1 MTAPG
6 RLGPRPRRG
15 SPPPLRFPTVP
26 GIPSRAGSCL
36 LGLTAETGVRGT
48 DTDPRASFVSA
59 PDTDGQTHS
68 DKGTDRSSHGD
79 ARGVETRAP
88 VYTGTHTHT
97 QRRNSRVPPPLLT
110 NSSPSEAPELRETE
124 TGLRQGP
131 VLTAPPSVSTL
142 GQAECSLPAARS
154 LGAPRGGASEE
165 GPVLRREGTSAGVLL
180 LLCACLN

>member
-1 MTAPG
+1 MPPSLARSGFRDQGSVTNF
-6 RLGPRPRRG
+6 LG
-15 SPPPLRFPTVP
+15 
-26 GIPSRAGSCL
+26 
-36 LGLTAETGVRGT
+36 
-48 DTDPRASFVSA
+48 
-59 PDTDGQTHS
+59 
-68 DKGTDRSSHGD
+68 
-79 ARGVETRAP
+79 
-88 VYTGTHTHT
+88 
-97 QRRNSRVPPPLLT
+97 
-110 NSSPSEAPELRETE
+110 SPSEAPELRETE